1 MMDVLTV
8 PVEKQSAN
16 LARAFKLTKLEARNS
31 KSGGASIEIVGMG
44 KASRNTPNSYSSDV
58 APRKFVTLS
67 KKRKIVPS
75 FSSEERATVCA
86 LDPCSFRLLCA
97 A

>member
-31 KSGGASIEIVGMG
+31 KSGGASIEIAGMG
-44 KASRNTPNSYSSDV
+44 KASRNTPNSYSSEP

-67 KKRKIVPS
+67 RKRKFVPS
-75 FSSEERATVCA
+75 FSSEESVTVCA
-86 LDPCSFRLLCA
+86 LAPCRLRLL
-97 A
+97 